1 MDQYDVEIRQIDALN
16 YGEEGWIWNDSIV
29 LEHTQFEDNGNLEG
43 QFVEFLIQAG
53 FSELLSNCY
62 MADEDSVIELRDKS
76 DDRPILAAVILDPI
90 E

>member
-1 MDQYDVEIRQIDALN
+1 MGQYDVEIRQIDALD

-43 QFVEFLIQAG
+43 QFAEFLIQAG